1 MLRRRK
7 GYILLALLVLT
18 GLAGSVKPAA
28 TTVKERKTVVK
39 ALKESRDNLFAQ
51 VGKLNIQQL
60 TYKPSPDKP
69 SIAELLQIQLELEK
83 SSWQLFKNT
92 MSRGSTACNIYENTD
107 DAEAG
112 DAANRIASYKVVKA
126 LEVPQYT
133 TPHASLLIHH
143 FKNIRK
149 EVITYAR
156 TTTEDLKNN
165 YVATGDGDIT
175 AYNCF
180 LLLGQQTAI
189 IAAHIGDIKKNSSFP
204 E

>member
-1 MLRRRK
+1 MGCRMLRRRK

-51 VGKLNIQQL
+51 VGKLNIEQL
-60 TYKPSPDKP
+60 TYKPSIDKP
-69 SIAELLQIQLELEK
+69 SIAELLQIQL
-83 SSWQLFKNT
+83 FKNT
-92 MSRGSTACNIYENTD
+92 MSAGTATCNIYENPV
-107 DAEAG
+107 DAEPG
-112 DAANRIASYKVVKA
+112 DAVNTIASYKVVKA

-133 TPHASLLIHH
+133 TPHASLLINH
-143 FKNIRK
+143 FKHIRK

-180 LLLGQQTAI
+180 LLLGQQTEI
-189 IAAHIGDIKKNSSFP
+189 IAAHIGDIKNNSSFP
-204 E
+204 D